1 MEAITIS
8 VPIVESP
15 LYKDV
20 STGVILKD
28 SGESIATFSPIFNF
42 PKYAKKFS
50 QFDLGDMIR
59 EVVPNWTDGE
69 DPINLWSEE
78 DQGKIK
84 AVKENFHNS
93 YTRIYVSAD
102 FGGLPVDALTAKKF
116 DTSFEVHN
124 DKIQDTLEFCQ
135 GVLVDKN

>member
-50 QFDLGDMIR
+50 QFDL
-59 EVVPNWTDGE
+59 
-69 DPINLWSEE
+69 
-78 DQGKIK
+78 
-84 AVKENFHNS
+84 
-93 YTRIYVSAD
+93 VSI
-102 FGGLPVDALTAKKF
+102 L
-116 DTSFEVHN
+116 
-124 DKIQDTLEFCQ
+124 
-135 GVLVDKN
+135 